1 MWLHIPESFPCVAD
15 TAGSTLPSSEC
26 FQALERS
33 ATSSGK
39 FHASAY
45 WRRAWQKGRLTRLRF
60 GMMLPPSILNR
71 GLEQWISSLRDSP
84 ASPIPSQASEKA
96 SMMTAGRSGM
106 TSSGSRGAV
115 QLELFSLKTSP
126 GCSLAR
132 GGASIARV
140 RADLDD
146 AGFAHQRACIIAAS
160 DVGAS
165 HRRQRLF
172 ILAHRN
178 DVGLEWIGVS
188 WGGRDGSP
196 HKGEG
201 VVADIDSKRQSQR
214 GGHDS
219 DIRKR
224 TGNER
229 ETVGDANC
237 EGLERYGKQCELSAP
252 RGQVAPCRSSYGLF
266 APGPDADWSAV
277 HPRLWPA
284 TAQPSIRRMVDGTA
298 GGLDITRAEKL
309 HMLGN
314 GVVPFQA
321 AIALQALMESLE
333 DV

>member
-1 MWLHIPESFPCVAD
+1 MASYPRVLSLCSGYGGLDIAVKRVFPSARTVCYVEREVSCVRILASRMAEGSLDPAPVWDDVATFDPQPWAGAVDLIVAGFPCQPHSVAGKREGVND
-15 TAGSTLPSSEC
+15 DRWPVWDDVIRIARGC
-26 FQALERS
+26 AARAVFLENVPGLL
-33 ATSSGK
+33 TSS
-39 FHASAY
+39 
-45 WRRAWQKGRLTRLRF
+45 
-60 GMMLPPSILNR
+60 
-71 GLEQWISSLRDSP
+71 
-84 ASPIPSQASEKA
+84 
-96 SMMTAGRSGM
+96 
-106 TSSGSRGAV
+106 
-115 QLELFSLKTSP
+115 
-126 GCSLAR
+126 

-214 GGHDS
+214 
-219 DIRKR
+219 
-224 TGNER
+224 GNER